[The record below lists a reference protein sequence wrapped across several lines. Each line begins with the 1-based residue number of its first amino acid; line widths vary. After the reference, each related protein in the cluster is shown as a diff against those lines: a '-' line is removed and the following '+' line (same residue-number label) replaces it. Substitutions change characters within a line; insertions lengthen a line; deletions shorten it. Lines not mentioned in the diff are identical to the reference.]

1 MKKYTAILGI
11 LVAALV
17 LAGLFTRPGAS
28 ADGEL
33 SIVATIFPE
42 YDWVMEIL
50 GDRAESAQVTL
61 LLDSGVD
68 LHSYQPSVK
77 DMVTLAECD
86 LFLYVGGESDSW
98 VDSALAGS
106 ANENRIVINLLEV
119 LGEQAKQEE
128 LLEGMEQEDH
138 HEEDGH
144 DEEEAELDEHV
155 WLSLRNASLFCQ
167 AIRDALIQLD
177 GEHADIY
184 RANTEAY
191 LERLAALDSAFAEAA
206 AQGSRDTLLFGD
218 RFPFR
223 YLADDYGL
231 RCYAAF
237 PGCSAETEASFET
250 VIFLADKL
258 DALGLGT
265 VMTLEGSDGKLAR
278 TIADTAKSEDIAI
291 LSMDSMQ
298 SVTAKDVHSG
308 ASYLSIMEKNLAV
321 LRQALG

>member
-119 LGEQAKQEE
+119 LGEQAKQEA

-206 AQGSRDTLLFGD
+206 AQDSRDTLLFGD

-258 DALGLGT
+258 DELGLGT

-298 SVTAKDVHSG
+298 SVTAKDIQAG